1 MKLRIGTRG
10 SPLARWQANWVA
22 EELRARGHEI
32 ELVPISTRGD
42 RVQSGPI
49 AAIAGGDGVFT
60 KELQRALLADE
71 IDVAVHSLKDLPT
84 APVEGLSLT
93 AVPQRGPTGDLLI
106 VPGGGALESLPQG
119 ATVGTGSLRRRTQ
132 LWHVR
137 PDLTMTDVRGN
148 IDTRL
153 RKLTDGAYDALCL
166 AEAGIE
172 RLEIVIAAQLLPCS
186 IMLPAVG
193 QGALGLEAR
202 ANDAAVVGALSALDD
217 ASTHA
222 AVSAERAM
230 LQAIGGGCLA
240 PIGAW
245 GRVESDGLLHLDV
258 VVLSMDGKTRLSA
271 ADAAPPAQAVALG
284 RKLADNLNAQGAASL
299 IDECRR
305 AQG

>member
-1 MKLRIGTRG
+1 MNLRIGTRG

-22 EELRARGHEI
+22 EQLRAFGHDI

-42 RVQSGPI
+42 RVQTGPI

-84 APVEGLSLT
+84 AAVEGLALA
-93 AVPQRGPTGDLLI
+93 AVPLRGPTGDLLI
-106 VPGGGALESLPQG
+106 VRDGGNLGSVPQG
-119 ATVGTGSLRRRTQ
+119 ATIGTGSLRRRTQ

-137 PDLTMTDVRGN
+137 PDLKMADVRGN

-153 RKLTDGAYDALCL
+153 RKLADGAYDALCL
-166 AEAGIE
+166 AEAGLK
-172 RLEIVIAAQLLPCS
+172 RLEIETSAQVLPRS

-202 ANDAAVVGALSALDD
+202 AGDAAIVEALAALDD
-217 ASTHA
+217 VATHA
-222 AVSAERAM
+222 AVLAERAM

-245 GRVESDGLLHLDV
+245 GRVEVDGLLHLDA
-258 VVLSMDGKTRLSA
+258 VVLSMDGRTRLSA
-271 ADAAPPAQAVALG
+271 ADADPPAQAVALG
-284 RKLADNLNAQGAASL
+284 EKLAAALNAQGAAAL
-299 IDECRR
+299 IDECR
-305 AQG
+305 AQS